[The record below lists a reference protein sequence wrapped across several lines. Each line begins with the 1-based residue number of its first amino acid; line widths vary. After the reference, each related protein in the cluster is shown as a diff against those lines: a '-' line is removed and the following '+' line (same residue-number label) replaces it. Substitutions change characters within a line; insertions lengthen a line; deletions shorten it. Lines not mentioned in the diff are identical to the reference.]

1 MLQHTER
8 TSVLFQAV
16 VLLSMAW
23 SEEKTSILPHIYL
36 LFSWHLGICNDD
48 PQLQTLQQ
56 SKSFGTTENIES
68 LYKSWWLLS
77 TISLSRTGDRQTLGA
92 GSRWLH
98 LTYVFT
104 TALR

>member
-16 VLLSMAW
+16 LLLSKAW
-23 SEEKTSILPHIYL
+23 SEEKTSILPHVYL
-36 LFSWHLGICNDD
+36 LSSWQLGICNDD

-56 SKSFGTTENIES
+56 SKSFGMTENIES

-77 TISLSRTGDRQTLGA
+77 TISLSRTGDLDKHLGQALA
-92 GSRWLH
+92 GCI
-98 LTYVFT
+98 
-104 TALR
+104 